1 MMYKNRDDNIRK
13 NEANTCIVSE
23 LNNQNIVRVGE
34 CLGPEQAQLGF
45 LRKKDR
51 APQSVGCL
59 MDEWM

>member
-1 MMYKNRDDNIRK
+1 
-13 NEANTCIVSE
+13 VSE

-51 APQSVGCL
+51 APQSVCENFGGS
-59 MDEWM
+59 E